1 MINNTIKMAKM
12 APLFKNNISKQ
23 IINDKKTNI
32 SNTLKNNLNSNTFS
46 KDKLL
51 KLYIKGLKIY
61 INNLTSYNL
70 KWNNKKLITTIKNK
84 PLSTIDLLLT
94 NVNKNNETNNENLNL
109 NSITSINLNKNI
121 TTIKNSVINEEQINL
136 LKNKVEIKTSIN
148 QLSNKENNLNMKENN
163 LLLNKLSDKPM
174 NEEKQEFFNSIELMI
189 KDKKE
194 RDLNKENKKSIIK
207 NKPLNL
213 NTKSLSTTIATTN
226 NLTATTNNTQN
237 ISKYLKSIT
246 IFNSIPKD
254 KLLTFSQ
261 QLSYNFNTVNNKLIK
276 KMYTFL
282 FYSFFSMNSLISKPI
297 LDITPNKVI
306 IHLFFFHF
314 DFKNFYSNWSKKNKN
329 FKQGLR
335 RNLHSSKTMETETL
349 KKNKFITINHKKLDL
364 ICKILSIFFKKPVE
378 LNLVKLNYPYLDSN
392 IFVNLLALMINNRK
406 IRQIMKR
413 FFRFAVIKNIA
424 KLSGKKIIGSSKIP
438 SFLSGIKIRI
448 AGRLLTQRV
457 VPRKTV
463 KIIRRGAFARGKVN
477 FLDVARYTS
486 KNKRGAFSITV
497 TTGQNLIN

>member
-1 MINNTIKMAKM
+1 MINNKIKMEKM

-46 KDKLL
+46 KDKLV

-84 PLSTIDLLLT
+84 PLSIIDIPLT
-94 NVNKNNETNNENLNL
+94 NVNVNKNINNETNNENFKLN
-109 NSITSINLNKNI
+109 
-121 TTIKNSVINEEQINL
+121 
-136 LKNKVEIKTSIN
+136 SIN
-148 QLSNKENNLNMKENN
+148 QLTNKENNLSMKENK
-163 LLLNKLSDKPM
+163 LLLNKLPVID
-174 NEEKQEFFNSIELMI
+174 EKQEFFNSIELMI
-189 KDKKE
+189 KDKKDRE
-194 RDLNKENKKSIIK
+194 LNKENKNSIVKI
-207 NKPLNL
+207 NPLNL
-213 NTKSLSTTIATTN
+213 NPKSFTATTTYTN
-226 NLTATTNNTQN
+226 NLTATTNKIQN
-237 ISKYLKSIT
+237 INQYLKSIT
-246 IFNSIPKD
+246 IFNSIPKG
-254 KLLTFSQ
+254 KLFTFSQ
-261 QLSYNFNTVNNKLIK
+261 ELSYNFNTVNNKLIK
-276 KMYTFL
+276 KIYTFL

-297 LDITPNKVI
+297 LDITPNKVL
-306 IHLFFFHF
+306 IHLFFFNF
-314 DFKNFYSNWSKKNKN
+314 EFKKKYSNWNNKNKN
-329 FKQGLR
+329 FKQSLR
-335 RNLHSSKTMETETL
+335 RNLNSSKIMETETL

-364 ICKILSIFFKKPVE
+364 ICKILSIYFKKPVE
-378 LNLVKLNYPYLDSN
+378 LHLVKLNYPYLDSN

-406 IRQIMKR
+406 LRQIMKR

-424 KLSGKKIIGSSKIP
+424 NLSGKKSIGISKIP

-448 AGRLLTQRV
+448 AGRLLTQSV

-477 FLDVARYTS
+477 FLDVGRYTN

-497 TTGQNLIN
+497 TTGQNLII

>member
-23 IINDKKTNI
+23 IIIDKKTNI
-32 SNTLKNNLNSNTFS
+32 SNTLKNNLISNTYS

-51 KLYIKGLKIY
+51 KLYIKGLKFY

-70 KWNNKKLITTIKNK
+70 KWNNKKLITTMKNK
-84 PLSTIDLLLT
+84 PLSTIDLPLT
-94 NVNKNNETNNENLNL
+94 NVNQNIPTN
-109 NSITSINLNKNI
+109 
-121 TTIKNSVINEEQINL
+121 KNSVINEEQINL
-136 LKNKVEIKTSIN
+136 LKNKVETKTSIN

-163 LLLNKLSDKPM
+163 LLLNKLPNISM

-194 RDLNKENKKSIIK
+194 RDLNKENKNSILK

-213 NTKSLSTTIATTN
+213 NTNSLSATIATTN
-226 NLTATTNNTQN
+226 NLTTTTNNTQN

-246 IFNSIPKD
+246 IFNSIPKG
-254 KLLTFSQ
+254 KLLTISQ

-297 LDITPNKVI
+297 LDFTPNKII
-306 IHLFFFHF
+306 IHLFFFHL
-314 DFKNFYSNWSKKNKN
+314 DFKSFYFNWNNNNNNKN

-335 RNLHSSKTMETETL
+335 RNLYNSKTMETETI

-364 ICKILSIFFKKPVE
+364 ICKILSIYFKKPVE
-378 LNLVKLNYPYLDSN
+378 LHLVKLNYPYLDSN

-424 KLSGKKIIGSSKIP
+424 KLSGKKIIGNNKIP

-457 VPRKTV
+457 IPRKTV
-463 KIIRRGAFARGKVN
+463 KIIRRGAFARSKVN
-477 FLDVARYTS
+477 FLNIAQYTS